1 MTWWFADA
9 GWRDVSRPQDAIRVP
24 RVIGSYDLPMI
35 VHCHARAPDLR
46 RVTDVL
52 AGDLHDE
59 DIAGTNDLASR
70 RA

>member
-1 MTWWFADA
+1 
-9 GWRDVSRPQDAIRVP
+9 
-24 RVIGSYDLPMI
+24 
-35 VHCHARAPDLR
+35 
-46 RVTDVL
+46 VTDVL